1 MAEKH
6 DPYSY
11 RGFAERHSL
20 MLATGV
26 ALILLGCS
34 LSAFASLLPAPD
46 QADSAVMAKALDEL
60 ASLATKDVVQTD
72 FASSHVLATIV
83 LLAFAITGVWVLG
96 RARSDF
102 RDFQEAYPALGDSF
116 TPEEERRISRASRRS
131 VVAATVVLAASVA
144 FGAMGHDM
152 MNLAA
157 GLESPSGGSKASA
170 LSTGFVLLGVSV
182 GCWLLIRGVTLGHV
196 ADRFRYDFKSIG
208 RVSVYEVDKQ
218 TEGDLNSRLRKV
230 RRVVARKNLANR
242 CIIIAGA
249 IVSLGLY
256 ALPSLHTPL
265 FWLGISV
272 AGVACVAVDELLL
285 RHARGLFP
293 DFDEY
298 DFEGVS
304 RA

>member
-26 ALILLGCS
+26 ALILLGGS

-60 ASLATKDVVQTD
+60 ASLATKDVVHTD

-83 LLAFAITGVWVLG
+83 LLPFAIMGVWVLG

-102 RDFQEAYPALGDSF
+102 RDFQEAYPVLGDVF
-116 TPEEERRISRASRRS
+116 TPEDKRRLSRLSRRL
-131 VVAATVVLAASVA
+131 VVAAVAVLAASVA

-152 MNLAA
+152 MNLAV
-157 GLESPSGGSKASA
+157 GLESSAGVSKASA

-182 GCWLLIRGVTLGHV
+182 GCWLMMRGVTLGRMP
-196 ADRFRYDFKSIG
+196 DRFRYDFKSIG

-218 TEGDLNSRLRKV
+218 TEGDLNSKLRKV

-242 CIIIAGA
+242 CIIIAGV

-272 AGVACVAVDELLL
+272 AGVACVAVDELSL
-285 RHARGLFP
+285 RHARRLFP
-293 DFDEY
+293 DFDDY
-298 DFEGVS
+298 NFEGVS